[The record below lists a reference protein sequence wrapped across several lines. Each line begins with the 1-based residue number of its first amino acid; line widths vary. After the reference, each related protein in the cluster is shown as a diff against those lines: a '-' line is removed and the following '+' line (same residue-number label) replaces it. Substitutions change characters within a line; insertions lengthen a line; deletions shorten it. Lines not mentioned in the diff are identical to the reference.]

1 MNQDMTPTGVN
12 LGIDGP
18 SLLADIAETAAFGGT
33 AKGGICRLALGAAD
47 RQVRDW
53 LGAQAAALGAVLTV
67 DSMGNQFIRLPGS
80 DPALPPLVMGSHLDT
95 QPTGGKYDGIYGV
108 LAGLSALRAL
118 QRSGYRMRHPVELV
132 NWTNEEGSR
141 FAPAMMSSG
150 VFAGAI
156 TQAQAYGTQDAEGTT
171 FGQAL
176 EDIGY
181 RGAEPCG
188 QHPVRAYFE
197 LHIEQGPV
205 LEREGMTIGAVTGV
219 QAMRWFDLRLSGQE
233 AHAGTT
239 PRAMRHDALL
249 AAAHVM
255 ITIDEIAQSYG
266 ADMRAT
272 VGVIHVQPGST
283 NVVPGDVRMSLDLRH
298 PDDDVI
304 AAVEEHIRTQS
315 ARQAELQGV
324 TFLMNRIWESPAVHF
339 DPDCVELV
347 RRAASLT
354 GQGHRDIVSGAG
366 HDAAYMGHI
375 CPTAMIFIPCRDG
388 LSHNEAEHAEPGD
401 IVAGANVLLHAVM
414 AADAHFDAA

>member
-1 MNQDMTPTGVN
+1 MDQKTLRTGTN
-12 LGIDGP
+12 LAVDSP
-18 SLLADIAETAAFGGT
+18 SLLADIAETARFGGT
-33 AKGGICRLALGAAD
+33 AKGGICRLALTLQD

-53 LGAQAAALGAVLTV
+53 LGTQAAALGGVLTV

-80 DPALPPLVMGSHLDT
+80 DPSLPPLVMGSHLDT

-108 LAGLSALRAL
+108 LAGLSVLRAL

-141 FAPAMMSSG
+141 FAPAMFSSG

-156 TQAQAYGTQDAEGTT
+156 TELQAYEIRDVDGIS

-176 EDIGY
+176 EEIGY
-181 RGAEPCG
+181 RGDEPCG

-205 LEREGMTIGAVTGV
+205 LEKEGTTIGAVTGV
-219 QAMRWFDLRLSGQE
+219 QAMRWFDLRLNGQE

-239 PRAMRHDALL
+239 PRAMRRDALL
-249 AAAHVM
+249 TAAHIM
-255 ITIDEIAQSYG
+255 IMIDEIAQSHG
-266 ADMRAT
+266 EDTRAT
-272 VGVIHVQPGST
+272 VGIIHVQPGST
-283 NVVPGDVRMSLDLRH
+283 NVVPGEVQMSLDLRH

-304 AAVEEHIRTQS
+304 AAVEECIRKEA
-315 ARQAELQGV
+315 ARQAEQQGIA
-324 TFLMNRIWESPAVHF
+324 FSMKRIWKSPAVHF
-339 DPDCVELV
+339 DPACVELV
-347 RRAASLT
+347 RRAASQT
-354 GQGHRDIVSGAG
+354 GQTCRDIVSGAG

-375 CPTAMIFIPCRDG
+375 CPTAMIFIPCRNG
-388 LSHNEAEHAEPGD
+388 LSHNEAEHAEAGD

-414 AADAHFDAA
+414 AADAHFDPV